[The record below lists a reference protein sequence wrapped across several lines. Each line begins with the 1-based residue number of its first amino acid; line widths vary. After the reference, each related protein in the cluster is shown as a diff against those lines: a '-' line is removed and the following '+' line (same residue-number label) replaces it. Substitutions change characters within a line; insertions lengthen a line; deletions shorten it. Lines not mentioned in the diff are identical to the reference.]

1 MAYTNPFA
9 GATTT
14 TLYALNQ
21 ATNGLATIGGVNGTP
36 SPNGGVVTEIGP
48 LGVAFAGSTTALD
61 ITTGNAAFAALRPS
75 GGGLSLYTINL
86 STGAAT
92 LVGLIGDGTLALDDI
107 AVVDPGLIVSPPSG
121 TYSSRQAFDIV
132 LLADPQGRTVT
143 GGTATFNAI
152 PVTAF
157 LTSCLRP
164 GTAAGGVMSF
174 RCPNVGGPATGPGTH
189 TFVVRLQLSD
199 GSVVQRS
206 VTWTVLAVTE
216 P

>member
-1 MAYTNPFA
+1 MSS
-9 GATTT
+9 
-14 TLYALNQ
+14 
-21 ATNGLATIGGVNGTP
+21 
-36 SPNGGVVTEIGP
+36 SPARP
-48 LGVAFAGSTTALD
+48 RRSTSA
-61 ITTGNAAFAALRPS
+61 TGNAAFAALRPS

-86 STGAAT
+86 ATGAAT
-92 LVGLIGDGTLALDDI
+92 LVGLIGDGTLALDDV
-107 AVVDPGLIVSPPSG
+107 ALVDPGLIVSPPSG

-132 LLADPQGRTVT
+132 LLADLQGRALT

-164 GTAAGGVMSF
+164 GSAAGGVLSF

-199 GSVVQRS
+199 GTPVQRS
-206 VTWTVLAVTE
+206 VTWTVLAVSE